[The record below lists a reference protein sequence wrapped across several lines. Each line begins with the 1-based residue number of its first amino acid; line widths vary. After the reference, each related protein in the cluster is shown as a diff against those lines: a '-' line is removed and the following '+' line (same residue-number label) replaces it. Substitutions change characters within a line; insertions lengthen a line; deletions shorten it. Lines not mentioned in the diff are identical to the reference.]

1 MTRAILWEAPRSLA
15 RARSSSILQAKP
27 KVVELQAAQPI
38 RMRKTPCNWRAQ
50 RQCLPLCQRQQK
62 VIVWTWS
69 LWQTGLRAWLWMQ
82 LCPP

>member
-1 MTRAILWEAPRSLA
+1 MTRAILG
-15 RARSSSILQAKP
+15 KP
-27 KVVELQAAQPI
+27 QEVSQERGAAAFSRQSQVVQLQAAQPI

-50 RQCLPLCQRQQK
+50 RQCLLCQRQQK

-69 LWQTGLRAWLWMQ
+69 LWQTGLRAWLWMR